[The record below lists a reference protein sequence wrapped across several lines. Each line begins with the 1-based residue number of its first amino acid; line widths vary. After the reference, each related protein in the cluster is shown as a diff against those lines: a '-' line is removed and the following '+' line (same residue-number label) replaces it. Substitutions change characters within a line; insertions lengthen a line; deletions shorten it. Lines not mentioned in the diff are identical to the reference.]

1 MLINNFYKT
10 LTFLSKVIFQ
20 KIVKPKTFAD
30 NILGIILALAV
41 VFIIIY
47 FYQYAYILLHPDPKM
62 S

>member
-10 LTFLSKVIFQ
+10 LTFLSKVSFQ
-20 KIVKPKTFAD
+20 KIVKPKTFTD
-30 NILGIILALAV
+30 NIIGIILALAV

-47 FYQYAYILLHPDPKM
+47 FYQYAYILIYPDLKM